1 MTKLTETLW
10 DTLEKLKDEQLKHFQ
25 WFLKQDGI
33 LEGFSAIP
41 VARLERAD
49 RQDTV
54 DLMVQKYGCNEALGI
69 TIKILEKISRNDL
82 VEHLSSISSGP
93 KVFKNQ
99 DSALLKCEYERKKAE
114 LGETKAI
121 IKLMIQERQMKIQEI
136 KCSAE
141 LSRKSANRHT
151 ADSVQV
157 FGALVQ
163 SVQRSLENLIEAI
176 EEKQKTTQ
184 KQAEG
189 FIQELEQEISELT
202 KRSTEVER
210 LSHIEDCSRD
220 AIPPTKN
227 WTDVNIPPPPYG
239 RSLGSVVTQLK
250 EKFINGTEKLIAKAK
265 LIRVQEYAVDV
276 SLDPDTANAHLLLS
290 DNGKQVFCGDVE
302 QNLPDNPERFKPN
315 VNVLGKQSCSSG
327 RFYYEV
333 QVKGKTSWDL
343 GIAKESVSRKGSIT
357 VGPKTGYW
365 TICLRN
371 TDEYKASGVNLSVK
385 HPLKKVGVF
394 VDYGKGSVSF
404 FNVDSAHM
412 IYSFTDCSF
421 TEKIYPFFSPGHH
434 NHGKN
439 SAPLIISPV
448 NNID

>member
-1 MTKLTETLW
+1 MLLTGLTG
-10 DTLEKLKDEQLKHFQ
+10 K
-25 WFLKQDGI
+25 
-33 LEGFSAIP
+33 SR
-41 VARLERAD
+41 ARHQTA
-49 RQDTV
+49 
-54 DLMVQKYGCNEALGI
+54 
-69 TIKILEKISRNDL
+69 S
-82 VEHLSSISSGP
+82 LSS
-93 KVFKNQ
+93 Q
-99 DSALLKCEYERKKAE
+99 QLLQRWK
-114 LGETKAI
+114 TKAV

-136 KCSAE
+136 KRSAE

-163 SVQRSLENLIEAI
+163 LVQRSLENLIEAI

-189 FIQELEQEISELT
+189 YIQELEQEISELT

-227 WTDVNIPPPPYG
+227 WTEVNIPPPPYG

-357 VGPKTGYW
+357 AGPETGYW
-365 TICLRN
+365 TIWKTAWTVGVAKESIKRRGMITLSPEN
-371 TDEYKASGVNLSVK
+371 GFWTMDLSDGDEYKAIDDLVAHLS
-385 HPLKKVGVF
+385 LKSNPERVGVF
-394 VDYGKGSVSF
+394 VDYDEGLVSF
-404 FNVDSAHM
+404 YDVEAADHL
-412 IYSFTDCSF
+412 YTFTDCSF
-421 TEKIYPFFSPGHH
+421 TEKLYPFF
-434 NHGKN
+434 K
-439 SAPLIISPV
+439 LFCIIPV
-448 NNID
+448 EM